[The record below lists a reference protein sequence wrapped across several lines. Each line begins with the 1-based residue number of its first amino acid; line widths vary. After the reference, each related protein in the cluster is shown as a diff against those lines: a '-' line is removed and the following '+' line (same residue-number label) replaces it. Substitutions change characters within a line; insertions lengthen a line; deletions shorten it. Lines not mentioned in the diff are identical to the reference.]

1 MVYYH
6 KISRNKTHRLTR
18 AALVGGCYF
27 LLTVLPP
34 LSSIA
39 YGPVQVRVSEALTV
53 LPFLFPETMWGLAIG
68 CFLANVLGGLG
79 VVDFLLG
86 PLFTLLAGYLTSR
99 ISRALWAPL
108 PPVLVNGFGVSVYL
122 AILFRIPYLLS
133 VFYVIVG
140 EAIACYGL
148 GLLLLVLL
156 ERRGYR
162 KGVKRI

>member
-1 MVYYH
+1 
-6 KISRNKTHRLTR
+6 
-18 AALVGGCYF
+18 
-27 LLTVLPP
+27 
-34 LSSIA
+34 
-39 YGPVQVRVSEALTV
+39 
-53 LPFLFPETMWGLAIG
+53 MWGLAIG

-86 PLFTLLAGYLTSR
+86 PLFTLLAGYLTSKV
-99 ISRALWAPL
+99 SRALWAPL

>member
-1 MVYYH
+1 
-6 KISRNKTHRLTR
+6 
-18 AALVGGCYF
+18 
-27 LLTVLPP
+27 
-34 LSSIA
+34 
-39 YGPVQVRVSEALTV
+39 
-53 LPFLFPETMWGLAIG
+53 
-68 CFLANVLGGLG
+68 
-79 VVDFLLG
+79 
-86 PLFTLLAGYLTSR
+86 
-99 ISRALWAPL
+99 
-108 PPVLVNGFGVSVYL
+108 VNGFGVSVYL